1 MISSY
6 LFFYFI
12 SLLLIYCFIAYTYN
26 STYIIT
32 DTKYLLSEAI
42 NKFMIQWLNRWMRNK
57 NVPFLRTAGRVQQSH
72 HFETQKTITAHV
84 TFFIMK

>member
-12 SLLLIYCFIAYTYN
+12 SLLLIYCFIANTYN

-32 DTKYLLSEAI
+32 DTKYLSEAI